1 MRNEELIFKN
11 LLYNEEYLRK
21 VIPFLQPEYFVE
33 KSDKIVFNIINEHFE
48 KYNAVPTIAALSI
61 ILNNKK
67 GIAEYDHKDCTKL
80 VQELGNGYEPQNIDW
95 LLTFSEKFCK
105 DKAVFNAI
113 MASIN
118 IIDGNDKQFSQ
129 DHIPE
134 LLNKALAVGFDK
146 DIGHDYFENAEDRY
160 DKYVEVED
168 KIPFDIDILNK
179 ITRGGMVKKALYLAL
194 GGTGGFKTGTKCH
207 IAAATIKQGYNVLY
221 ITLEMAEERISERI
235 DANLTN
241 IPIDELSNVGKDVFL
256 SRINKLAKKSYGRL
270 IVKEYPA
277 KTITAANIKYL
288 IEELQ
293 QKKNFMPD
301 LLIVDYLGLLASTT
315 YRNSKNINSYT
326 YAGEVAVELRSLAQ
340 YFNIPVWSSVQT
352 NRSGLSN
359 SDPELENVAD
369 SHGISTVADFFVAL
383 YASEEMESMNQLLVK
398 VLKNRFNAKNFYKRF
413 LVGVD
418 KPHMRLYN
426 LEQPNGNISMPD
438 SKTEMASKPSLSF
451 DNWS

>member
-1 MRNEELIFKN
+1 
-11 LLYNEEYLRK
+11 
-21 VIPFLQPEYFVE
+21 
-33 KSDKIVFNIINEHFE
+33 
-48 KYNAVPTIAALSI
+48 
-61 ILNNKK
+61 
-67 GIAEYDHKDCTKL
+67 
-80 VQELGNGYEPQNIDW
+80 
-95 LLTFSEKFCK
+95 
-105 DKAVFNAI
+105 
-113 MASIN
+113 
-118 IIDGNDKQFSQ
+118 
-129 DHIPE
+129 
-134 LLNKALAVGFDK
+134 
-146 DIGHDYFENAEDRY
+146 
-160 DKYVEVED
+160 
-168 KIPFDIDILNK
+168 
-179 ITRGGMVKKALYLAL
+179 
-194 GGTGGFKTGTKCH
+194 
-207 IAAATIKQGYNVLY
+207 
-221 ITLEMAEERISERI
+221 
-235 DANLTN
+235 
-241 IPIDELSNVGKDVFL
+241 
-256 SRINKLAKKSYGRL
+256 
-270 IVKEYPA
+270 
-277 KTITAANIKYL
+277 
-288 IEELQ
+288 
-293 QKKNFMPD
+293 
-301 LLIVDYLGLLASTT
+301 LIVDYLGLLASTT